1 VVTVKHGDCLE
12 EKANRPEYAGFVVD
26 EISPAGGYVRFI
38 NNVELKEGE
47 SKGADREAIFEAQIR
62 YTVEEHFR
70 RQLRLRPYGIKVLS
84 LFFID
89 RVDNYAQEDGIIRQ
103 QFARAF
109 NELKKDH
116 PEWSGISPDEVQAAY
131 FAERRRR
138 GGIVEMLDS
147 VTGESKADEAAYDL
161 IMKNKERLLSFE
173 EPVAFIFS
181 HSALREG
188 WDNPNVFQICTLN
201 QTASEVKK
209 RQEVGRGVRLAVDQ
223 NGDRMHDERVNVLT
237 VVANESYERYVQ
249 TLQTEIEEEYG
260 REGLPPRP
268 ADARKRGTARLR
280 KECLLKPEFK
290 ELWERIKH
298 KTRYVVKI
306 DTERF
311 LADVVP
317 DVDEMEVRPHRVTVT
332 KAQVQ
337 VGAENTFQAL
347 QMSAAK
353 TVVGLAGRYPLPN
366 LIAIMENL
374 MERTTPP
381 IRLTRRTMLEVF
393 RRTSKKQAALE
404 NPHEFALG
412 AVRIIKERLAEH
424 LIDGIRY
431 EKNGQWYEMSQLEGD
446 EDIES
451 WMEYLVPAERA
462 IYDHVVFESKVE
474 RAFVEGLE
482 KRDDVKLYFKLPSW
496 FTVKTP
502 VGDYNPDWAIVIEER
517 DEHGQPTKKPLLYLV
532 RETKAEDWKTDLRL
546 DERRKIT
553 CGERHFKDALG
564 VDYRAVSNAGE
575 LP

>member
-1 VVTVKHGDCLE
+1 M
-12 EKANRPEYAGFVVD
+12 
-26 EISPAGGYVRFI
+26 
-38 NNVELKEGE
+38 
-47 SKGADREAIFEAQIR
+47 
-62 YTVEEHFR
+62 
-70 RQLRLRPYGIKVLS
+70 
-84 LFFID
+84 
-89 RVDNYAQEDGIIRQ
+89 
-103 QFARAF
+103 
-109 NELKKDH
+109 
-116 PEWSGISPDEVQAAY
+116 SPDEVQAAY

-161 IMKNKERLLSFE
+161 IMRDKERLLSFE

-260 REGLPPRP
+260 KEGLPPKP

-280 KECLLKPEFK
+280 KEYLLKPEFK

-306 DTERF
+306 DTEKL
-311 LADVVP
+311 LAEVVP
-317 DVDEMEVRPHRVTVT
+317 AVNEMEIRPPRVTVT

-337 VGAENTFQAL
+337 VGAEDMFQAL

-381 IRLTRRTMLEVF
+381 VRLTRRTLLEVL
-393 RRTSKKQAALE
+393 RRTSNKQAALE

-412 AVRIIKERLAEH
+412 AVRIIKEKLADH
-424 LIDGIRY
+424 LVNGIRY
-431 EKNGQWYEMSQLEGD
+431 EKNGEWYEMSQLEGD
-446 EDIES
+446 EVIES
-451 WMEYLVPAERA
+451 WMEYLVPAERSV
-462 IYDHVVFESKVE
+462 YNHVVFESELE
-474 RAFVEGLE
+474 RDFVEGLE
-482 KRDDVKLYFKLPSW
+482 KRDDVKLYFKLPAW

-502 VGDYNPDWAIVIEER
+502 VGDYNPDWAIVMEER
-517 DEHGQPTKKPLLYLV
+517 DEHGQPTGKPLLYLV
-532 RETKAEDWKTDLRL
+532 RETKSEDWKTGLRS

-564 VDYRAVSNAGE
+564 VDYKVVSKAGE